1 MKDLKNDCTDT
12 LMKAILQL
20 KTVDECY
27 SFFEDLCTIAE
38 LKSMSQRME
47 VAMMLSDKKVY
58 SDIAAATGASTAT
71 ISRVNK
77 CINYGQDG
85 YNLVIKRLREDT
97 DEQLR

>member
-1 MKDLKNDCTDT
+1 
-12 LMKAILQL
+12 MKAILQL